1 MSEPLVELRAQG
13 LIIQKYLSWLDQ
25 QIRLAEDNQAKHSC
39 CTTTSASIE
48 TTSNQGLPSK
58 HDGDE
63 QLLTRSEV
71 AQAELT
77 KEYSTGHYVGP
88 GTSKQLR
95 DAKIGWLGYL
105 YNSNSLV
112 HIFIVRAALFTP
124 LRLCSSS

>member
-1 MSEPLVELRAQG
+1 MSKPLVELRAQR
-13 LIIQKYLSWLDQ
+13 LHIQMHLSWLDQ
-25 QIRLAEDNQAKHSC
+25 QIRLAEDNQTKHPC

-48 TTSNQGLPSK
+48 TTNNKGLPSK

-77 KEYSTGHYVGP
+77 KEYSTEHYVGP

-95 DAKIGWLGYL
+95 DAKIGWLSYL

-124 LRLCSSS
+124 LRHL

>member
-1 MSEPLVELRAQG
+1 MSKPLVELRAQR
-13 LIIQKYLSWLDQ
+13 LHIQMHLSWLDQ

-48 TTSNQGLPSK
+48 TTNNKGLPSK

-77 KEYSTGHYVGP
+77 KEYSTEHYVGP

-95 DAKIGWLGYL
+95 DAKIGWLSYL

-124 LRLCSSS
+124 LRHL

>member
-1 MSEPLVELRAQG
+1 MSKPLVELRAQR
-13 LIIQKYLSWLDQ
+13 LHIQMHLSWLDQ
-25 QIRLAEDNQAKHSC
+25 QIRLAEDNQTKHPC

-48 TTSNQGLPSK
+48 TTSNKGLPYK

-77 KEYSTGHYVGP
+77 KEYSTEHYVGP

-95 DAKIGWLGYL
+95 DAKIGWLSYL

-124 LRLCSSS
+124 LRHL